1 MRFILFSLL
10 LLNSALSFSQ
20 QAEFKFKDK
29 VQRLGKVQEGEIV
42 RAEFSF
48 INKGDSPLIISDYK
62 VACQCTT
69 VEFPTKPILPQE
81 EAVLSVIFDSDG
93 KIGYQDRSILI
104 LSNAENSPY
113 EIRITLTVL
122 ND

>member
-1 MRFILFSLL
+1 MRLILFSLL

-29 VQRLGKVQEGEIV
+29 VHRLGKVQEGEVI
-42 RAEFSF
+42 RTEFSF

-62 VACQCTT
+62 VACACTT
-69 VEFPTKPILPQE
+69 VEFPNKPILPQE
-81 EAVLSVIFDSDG
+81 EAVLTVIFDSDG
-93 KIGYQDRSILI
+93 KIGYQDRSINI
-104 LSNAENSPY
+104 ISNANNSPF
-113 EIRITLTVL
+113 EIRITLTVQ